1 MRAAWIE
8 RYGPPDTVEIRD
20 LPMPEPGEGQ
30 VLLRVRACSVNASDV
45 ELVTGRPVY
54 ARLFGLTR
62 PRFHVLGSD
71 VAGVVEA
78 VGPGASRFAVG
89 DAVFGDVF
97 ESFGGFAEYA
107 AVPEDRLIAKPDA
120 LDFATAAALPQ
131 AGVIALQALRPAGPG
146 ARVLVNGAGG
156 GMGSFAVQI
165 AKARGAHVTAVDSA
179 GKAGFL
185 RGLGADRV
193 IDYRAQDFAAL
204 GERWDLVLDLFAT
217 RGMAAIRRAL
227 APGGRYL
234 LVGGHMAP
242 ILSVLTLGTL
252 MSIGRRTLRLLA
264 ARQSRDDLAEIGEMV
279 AAGQLRPAVDRSYPL
294 EETARALARVAE
306 GRALG
311 KVVVVMGGGG

>member
-311 KVVVVMGGGG
+311 KVVVVMGAGG

>member
-8 RYGPPDTVEIRD
+8 RYGPPETVEIRD

-30 VLLRVRACSVNASDV
+30 VLLRMRACSVNASDV
-45 ELVTGRPVY
+45 ELVTGRPAY

-78 VGPGASRFAVG
+78 AGPGASRFAVG

-97 ESFGGFAEYA
+97 ESFGGFADYA

-131 AGVIALQALRPAGPG
+131 AGVIALQALRDLGAGV
-146 ARVLVNGAGG
+146 RVLINGAGG
-156 GMGSFAVQI
+156 GMGSFALQI
-165 AKARGAHVTAVDSA
+165 AKARGAHVTAVDRA
-179 GKAGFL
+179 AKAGFL
-185 RGLGADRV
+185 RALGADRV
-193 IDYRAQDFAAL
+193 IDCAAQDFTAL

-217 RGMAAIRRAL
+217 RGMGAIRGAL

-234 LVGGHMAP
+234 LVGGRMRAL
-242 ILSVLTLGTL
+242 LSVLTLGTL
-252 MSIGRRTLRLLA
+252 MSFGPRKLRLLA
-264 ARQSRDDLAEIGEMV
+264 ARQSRDDLAEIAALV
-279 AAGQLRPAVDRSYPL
+279 AAGRVRAAVDRTYPL
-294 EETARALARVAE
+294 EETAQALARVAE

-311 KVVVVMGGGG
+311 KVVVVMGGNA